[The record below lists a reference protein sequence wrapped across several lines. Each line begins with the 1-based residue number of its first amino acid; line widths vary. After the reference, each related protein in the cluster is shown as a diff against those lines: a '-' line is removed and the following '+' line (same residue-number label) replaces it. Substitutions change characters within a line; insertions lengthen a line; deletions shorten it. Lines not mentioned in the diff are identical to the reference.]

1 MQTITDRA
9 DLRQALSLFRRA
21 GERVAIVPTMGS
33 LHAGHLS
40 LVRLAQAEAD
50 RVVVTVFVNPT
61 QFGENEDFDEYPRTL
76 ESDAEKLRGE
86 GADVLFAPGTE
97 SIYPFGIRNATR
109 VLVPVLADEFCGA
122 GRPGHFDGVTSVVAR
137 LFALIRPDVA
147 IFGQK
152 DYQQQLLIRRMVEDL
167 GLPIDLKL
175 APIVRESNGLAMS
188 SRNAYLSAVDRDNAA
203 AINQTLR
210 QACQRLQNGERDF
223 AAIEAD
229 AAESLVNSVDKVEY
243 LAIRQAS
250 DLTPPDK
257 TARHLVVLA
266 AAELSG
272 VRLIDN
278 ELIEL

>member
-40 LVRLAQAEAD
+40 LVGLAQAEAD

-86 GADVLFAPGTE
+86 GVDVLFAPATE

-137 LFALIRPDVA
+137 LFALVRPDVA

-152 DYQQQLLIRRMVEDL
+152 DYQQQLLVRRMVEDL

-188 SRNAYLSAVDRDNAA
+188 SRNAYLSAADRDNAV
-203 AINQTLR
+203 AINQTL
-210 QACQRLQNGERDF
+210 QQVCQRVQNGERDF
-223 AAIEAD
+223 AAIEAE
-229 AAESLVNSVDKVEY
+229 AAESLSNSVDKVEY
-243 LAIRQAS
+243 LTIRQAS
-250 DLTPPDK
+250 DLTPPDEA
-257 TARHLVVLA
+257 ARHLVVLA
-266 AAELSG
+266 AAAISG

-278 ELIEL
+278 ELIDL